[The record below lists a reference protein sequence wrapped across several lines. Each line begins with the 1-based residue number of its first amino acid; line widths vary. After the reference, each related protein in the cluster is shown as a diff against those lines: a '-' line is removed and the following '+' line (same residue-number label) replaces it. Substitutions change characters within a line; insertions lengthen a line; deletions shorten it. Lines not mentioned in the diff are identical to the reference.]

1 MEQNKGWR
9 KKIKG
14 QQQLVNVV
22 TVILPVLIRND
33 LVYTVKQACQT
44 QTTLGAAIVTK
55 IDEGA
60 TKKCQNWC

>member
-1 MEQNKGWR
+1 MVK
-9 KKIKG
+9 
-14 QQQLVNVV
+14 VV

-44 QTTLGAAIVTK
+44 QTSLRAAKATK

-60 TKKCQNWC
+60 TKNARNDVEYCILES